1 MDVNRKENSAISAKY
16 NISGYPTLL
25 YFENGELQ
33 YPYPGENNKQVRYP
47 CFHLWS
53 IFIWVLITGCRP
65 PPPPLREGRQVE
77 II

>member
-33 YPYPGENNKQVRYP
+33 YPYPGENNKQVRY
-47 CFHLWS
+47 
-53 IFIWVLITGCRP
+53 
-65 PPPPLREGRQVE
+65 
-77 II
+77 

>member
-33 YPYPGENNKQVRYP
+33 YPYPGENNKQVRYQ
-47 CFHLWS
+47 CFHLRS
-53 IFIWVLITGCRP
+53 IFLYAFLSQGADHGSENILDRS
-65 PPPPLREGRQVE
+65 
-77 II
+77 